1 MRRKLVPLEKGRPV
15 SDRVSR
21 KDFVAIVG
29 TATAAAAVPTA
40 AAAAGMPPAD
50 QMPPMEMAPAA
61 PAAPGKTPLGVEPEA
76 YTYLTLPEAA
86 FIEAAVERL
95 IPTDQHGPGAR
106 SAGVAFFIDQQ
117 LVGVFGT
124 AAKMYR
130 GGPWAPGTPM
140 QGYQMRQTPAEVYRQ
155 GIAATQAYCSKT
167 YGKSFTQLSAAHQD
181 EVLTGLDGGTITF
194 TDTVPAKAFFEML
207 LQNTVEGF
215 FGDPL
220 YGGNRDKVG
229 WKLVGFPGVA
239 AYYPNKITDYNKPYN
254 VPPVSIADAQQ
265 GHPVAEGHEL
275 MHNIALE
282 NAKQLKK
289 VNQ

>member
-1 MRRKLVPLEKGRPV
+1 M

-40 AAAAGMPPAD
+40 ATAAGVPATAAA
-50 QMPPMEMAPAA
+50 PPMEMAATTKQHGGMA
-61 PAAPGKTPLGVEPEA
+61 PLGNEPEA
-76 YTYLTLPEAA
+76 YTYFTEPEAA

-117 LVGVFGT
+117 LVGAFGT

-130 GGPWAPGTPM
+130 TGPWDAGTPM
-140 QGYQMRQTPAEVYRQ
+140 QGYQLRQTPAEVYRQ
-155 GIAATQAYCSKT
+155 GIAGAEAYCNKT
-167 YGKSFTQLSAAHQD
+167 YQKGFAQLSAAHQD
-181 EVLTGLDGGTITF
+181 EVLKGLDGGTIKF
-194 TDTVPAKAFFEML
+194 DVVPAKAFFEML
-207 LQNTVEGF
+207 LQNTIEGF

-220 YGGNRDKVG
+220 YGGNRDKAG

-239 AYYPNKITDYNKPYN
+239 AYYANKITDYNKPYH
-254 VPPVSIADAQQ
+254 VPPVSIADVQQ

-275 MHNIALE
+275 MHHMAME
-282 NAKQLKK
+282 NAKRLNE

>member
-1 MRRKLVPLEKGRPV
+1 M

-29 TATAAAAVPTA
+29 TATAAAAVPTT
-40 AAAAGMPPAD
+40 AAAAGVPAPPVTA
-50 QMPPMEMAPAA
+50 PMEMAANTPQPGGMA
-61 PAAPGKTPLGVEPEA
+61 PLSSEPEA
-76 YTYLTLPEAA
+76 YTYFTEPEAA

-117 LVGVFGT
+117 LVGAFGT

-130 GGPWAPGTPM
+130 NGPWDAGTPM
-140 QGYQMRQTPAEVYRQ
+140 QGYQLRQTPAEVYRQ
-155 GIAATQAYCSKT
+155 GIAGTQAYCNKT
-167 YGKSFTQLSAAHQD
+167 YQMGFAQLTAAQQD
-181 EVLTGLDGGTITF
+181 DVLKGLDGGTIKF
-194 TDTVPAKAFFEML
+194 DIVPAKAFFEML

-220 YGGNRDKVG
+220 YGGNRDKAG

-239 AYYPNKITDYNKPYN
+239 AFYANKITDYNKPYN
-254 VPPVSIADAQQ
+254 VPPVSIADVQQ
-265 GHPVAEGHEL
+265 GRPVAAGHEL
-275 MHNIALE
+275 MHHMAME
-282 NAKQLKK
+282 NAKRLNK

>member
-1 MRRKLVPLEKGRPV
+1 M

-29 TATAAAAVPTA
+29 TAGAAAVVPTA
-40 AAAAGMPPAD
+40 AGAASAPA
-50 QMPPMEMAPAA
+50 PMEMAANTA
-61 PAAPGKTPLGVEPEA
+61 QPGGLAPLGSEPEA
-76 YTYLTLPEAA
+76 YTYFTEPEAA

-95 IPTDQHGPGAR
+95 IPTDEHGPGAR

-117 LVGVFGT
+117 LVGAFGT

-130 GGPWAPGTPM
+130 NGPWAQGTPM
-140 QGYQMRQTPAEVYRQ
+140 QGYQLRQTPAELYRQ
-155 GIAATQAYCSKT
+155 GIAATDAYCNKT
-167 YGKSFTQLSAAHQD
+167 YQGRFATLTAAQQD
-181 EVLTGLDGGTITF
+181 EVLKGLDGATIAF
-194 TDTVPAKAFFEML
+194 ADLPAKAFFEML

-220 YGGNRDKVG
+220 YGGNRDKAG

-239 AYYPNKITDYNKPYN
+239 AFYANKITDYNKPYT
-254 VPPVSIADAQQ
+254 VAPVSIADVQQ
-265 GHPVAEGHEL
+265 GRPVAAGHEL
-275 MHNIALE
+275 MHHMAME
-282 NAKQLKK
+282 NAKRLDK